1 MKAQMQKGFTLIEL
15 MIVVAIIGILAAIA
29 LPQYQNYTARAQAAE
44 AMTLLGGLKTPI
56 IDIAGSSGLAVACS
70 TQAAVAA
77 SGTEGQPGYVAGT
90 PAGALAETNGYTLS
104 GKYVAS
110 ITATADGSDS
120 CALEAEFASS
130 GVSDR
135 ISGKQITLTYATSN
149 GAWTCTSDLEDS
161 VRPSTCSA
169 E

>member
-1 MKAQMQKGFTLIEL
+1 MKTQKGFTLIEL

-44 AMTLLGGLKTPI
+44 AMNLLGGLKTPI

-70 TQAAVAA
+70 TQAAEAA
-77 SGTEGQPGYVAGT
+77 VGVEGEPGYVAAV
-90 PAGALAETNGYTLS
+90 PAGALAESNGYTLR

-110 ITATADGSDS
+110 ITAAADADS
-120 CALEAEFASS
+120 CALEAEFAAA
-130 GVSDR
+130 GVNDKLV
-135 ISGKQITLTYATSN
+135 GQTITLTYAVAN
-149 GAWTCTSDLEDS
+149 GGWACTSSLEDA